1 MTDESSALGQPY
13 EIVSV
18 QRAEPPPGAEGP
30 YWYRYVI
37 AFEGTNNIHGCRQ
50 GGLKAVTR
58 AVEEIVAQLNER
70 HVGQFSKPR
79 RVQLVLKKKPRK
91 ANSGFWNIG

>member
-1 MTDESSALGQPY
+1 MTDESSAMAQAY

-18 QRAEPPPGAEGP
+18 RRAKRPPGGKGS

-37 AFEGTNNIHGCRQ
+37 AYEGTNTIHGCRQ

-58 AVEEIVAQLNER
+58 AVEEIVVKVNER
-70 HVGQFSKPR
+70 HLWYSTKSR
-79 RVQLVLKKKPRK
+79 LVRLELKKKTHK
-91 ANSGFWNIG
+91 

>member
-1 MTDESSALGQPY
+1 MTDESSALEQPY

-18 QRAEPPPGAEGP
+18 QRAEPPPGAEGSH
-30 YWYRYVI
+30 WYRYVI

-58 AVEEIVAQLNER
+58 AVEEIVAHLNER
-70 HVGQFSKPR
+70 HLSKPR
-79 RVQLVLKKKPRK
+79 RVHLVLMKKTRK

>member
-1 MTDESSALGQPY
+1 MTDEFSAMAQPY
-13 EIVSV
+13 QIVSV
-18 QRAEPPPGAEGP
+18 RRAKSPHGGKGS

-37 AFEGTNNIHGCRQ
+37 AFEGTNTIHGCRQ

-70 HVGQFSKPR
+70 HLGHFNKPS
-79 RVQLVLKKKPRK
+79 RVHLVLKKKTHK
-91 ANSGFWNIG
+91 

>member
-1 MTDESSALGQPY
+1 MADESSALEQPY

-18 QRAEPPPGAEGP
+18 QRAESPPGAEGSH
-30 YWYRYVI
+30 WHRYVI
-37 AFEGTNNIHGCRQ
+37 AFEGRNNIHGCRQ

-70 HVGQFSKPR
+70 HMGHSTKPR
-79 RVQLVLKKKPRK
+79 RVQLVL
-91 ANSGFWNIG
+91 

>member
-1 MTDESSALGQPY
+1 MEQPY

-18 QRAEPPPGAEGP
+18 RRAEPPPGGKGSN
-30 YWYRYVI
+30 WYRYVI
-37 AFEGTNNIHGCRQ
+37 AFEGSNNIHGCRQ

-70 HVGQFSKPR
+70 QRMPKHAVHNRG
-79 RVQLVLKKKPRK
+79 RVQLKLGKKTDE
-91 ANSGFWNIG
+91 